1 MLFFLRCGQVFFAA
15 VLLLIG
21 VVLAAFQNKWIGS
34 PSGLTGLILALASL
48 SLVASATFLVV
59 PVVHERSDYK
69 TFKSLNRAL
78 GEARVG
84 FVVNG
89 GWLGLGAILA

>member
-1 MLFFLRCGQVFFAA
+1 
-15 VLLLIG
+15 
-21 VVLAAFQNKWIGS
+21 
-34 PSGLTGLILALASL
+34 
-48 SLVASATFLVV
+48 V